1 MTDLVK
7 IKVFNSS
14 HLRVEASHE
23 VQKHISDFFTFFSP
37 GYKFSPKYKAGIW
50 DGKIRVYNMVSKLLP
65 LGLLAT
71 LMRFCTKSGY
81 SLEVDPGLNPYHN
94 LDLAHLDEFIASLNL
109 HARGKPIEVKQH
121 QLDAVRT
128 ALRKRRSLL
137 LSPTSSGKSLILYI
151 YIRYQIEHFGH
162 NVVLMVPTTQL
173 VEQMFEDFKEYSS
186 GNDWNVE
193 DNVTKIYSGQEKRLD
208 RRLIISTWQSIYAI
222 AKRNKSLLDDLV
234 EQTQVLCCDEAHQYK
249 AAEIM
254 DLCAQFKNSPW
265 KLGVTGTIDD
275 AKINV
280 LQLTGLFSEPY
291 TVTTTKALME
301 LGIVSDLEIEIL
313 LLQYPDYVKQGIVRG
328 LKWED
333 EINFLVANNTRNTFI
348 ANLATNL
355 KGVTL
360 VLFTFIDKHG
370 DELYSMMKKNCT
382 DGSPVVKY
390 VHGTSAVK
398 DREEVR
404 KLAELG
410 GDIVILASSSIFS
423 TGTSIP
429 LIENIVFAMPT
440 KSSIRVRQSIGRG
453 LRLHENKTKCVV
465 YDIADDLRS
474 DRFMNRTY
482 EHMLQRIEIYQKE
495 EFKYSL
501 RNLQLEY
508 EKDASGAIFL

>member
-1 MTDLVK
+1 
-7 IKVFNSS
+7 
-14 HLRVEASHE
+14 
-23 VQKHISDFFTFFSP
+23 
-37 GYKFSPKYKAGIW
+37 
-50 DGKIRVYNMVSKLLP
+50 
-65 LGLLAT
+65 
-71 LMRFCTKSGY
+71 
-81 SLEVDPGLNPYHN
+81 
-94 LDLAHLDEFIASLNL
+94 
-109 HARGKPIEVKQH
+109 
-121 QLDAVRT
+121 
-128 ALRKRRSLL
+128 
-137 LSPTSSGKSLILYI
+137 
-151 YIRYQIEHFGH
+151 
-162 NVVLMVPTTQL
+162 
-173 VEQMFEDFKEYSS
+173 
-186 GNDWNVE
+186 
-193 DNVTKIYSGQEKRLD
+193 
-208 RRLIISTWQSIYAI
+208 
-222 AKRNKSLLDDLV
+222 
-234 EQTQVLCCDEAHQYK
+234 
-249 AAEIM
+249 M

-291 TVTTTKALME
+291 TVTTTKVLME

-382 DGSPVVKY
+382 DGGPVVKY

-404 KLAELG
+404 KLAERG

-508 EKDASGAIFL
+508 EKDASDAIFL